1 MYARLASILEAKCT
15 LYFLVEIKHIAV
27 HIIFVVNA
35 VSLDVFNQITEIIN
49 DCDIDTRT

>member
-15 LYFLVEIKHIAV
+15 LYFLVKIKDIAV
-27 HIIFVVNA
+27 HIFVVNA